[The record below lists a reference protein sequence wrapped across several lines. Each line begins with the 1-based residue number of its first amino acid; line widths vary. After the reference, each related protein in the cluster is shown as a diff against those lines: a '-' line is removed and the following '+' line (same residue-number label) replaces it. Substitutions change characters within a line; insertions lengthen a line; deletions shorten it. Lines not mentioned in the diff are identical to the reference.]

1 MRWTVVTNCDSF
13 FVTKCDTVYY
23 KLRQVLQSAMYL
35 LQIATGITK
44 CDDYYK
50 LRQYKCQKSDKHF
63 KLVSLKSIVS
73 VLFMQ
78 FELSLTPTTPTLFLM
93 ALQPTM
99 CYYNSGQLL
108 VSLQITTTFI
118 TIDASLVITF
128 LDNYYCNLQ
137 QILQFTTII
146 ITIYDRY
153 YNSRQNTR
161 GFTHCFPWIRRKCSV
176 SDQSQFSQSYDSS
189 CFRSLACLH
198 QVP

>member
-1 MRWTVVTNCDSF
+1 MTSSVTINVLKKYFIAYSSVLADF
-13 FVTKCDTVYY
+13 LFVATFVIKIKKKCP
-23 KLRQVLQSAMYL
+23 
-35 LQIATGITK
+35 
-44 CDDYYK
+44 
-50 LRQYKCQKSDKHF
+50 KSDKHF

-73 VLFMQ
+73 ILFMQ
-78 FELSLTPTTPTLFLM
+78 FEPSLTLTTPTLFLM

-146 ITIYDRY
+146 TIYDRY

-161 GFTHCFPWIRRKCSV
+161 GFTHCFPWIRRRCSV

-189 CFRSLACLH
+189 CFRHLSTSIL
-198 QVP
+198 VRV